1 MNTWFCS
8 DHHFGHANIIKFT
21 DRPGGK
27 LIRPFA
33 SIEEHDE
40 TIIANHNALVSPKDR
55 VYFMGDVAI
64 SKKFL
69 HMVGRMN
76 GRKKLIKGNHD
87 IFALKDYTPYFED
100 IVACRVYPDHDLI
113 VSHIPV
119 HPGQLEHRF
128 KWNAHGHLHIN
139 LVTKRA
145 IDEAS
150 AHEVHEGC
158 VEVKYK
164 AVPDNRYINLCMEHT
179 GFKPVSM
186 DELLSKMGR
195 EKNANQYVHE
205 RDGPK

>member
-8 DHHFGHANIIKFT
+8 DHHLGHANIIKFT

-33 SIEEHDE
+33 SVEEHDE
-40 TIIANHNALVSPKDR
+40 TIISNHNALVSPKDR

-64 SKKFL
+64 NKKFL

-139 LVTKRA
+139 LVRRQELIMEECGYASTE
-145 IDEAS
+145 IDEI
-150 AHEVHEGC
+150 
-158 VEVKYK
+158 
-164 AVPDNRYINLCMEHT
+164 DNRYINLCLEHT
-179 GFKPVSM
+179 NFKPVSM
-186 DELLSKMGR
+186 DELLAKMGK

-205 RDGPK
+205 RDKEKG

>member
-21 DRPGGK
+21 DKPGGK

-40 TIIANHNALVSPKDR
+40 TIIANHNALVTPKDR

-64 SKKFL
+64 NKKFM

-113 VSHIPV
+113 VSHFPV

-139 LVTKRA
+139 
-145 IDEAS
+145 
-150 AHEVHEGC
+150 EVWRDAPPGDGSE
-158 VEVKYK
+158 EL
-164 AVPDNRYINLCMEHT
+164 DTRYINLCMEHT
-179 GFKPVSM
+179 EFKPVSM
-186 DELLSKMGR
+186 DELLVKMGK

-205 RDGPK
+205 RDK